1 MVFDIV
7 FVETSKGELMDNP
20 YLIATLF
27 TVALALFLYILLVPR
42 NGKIF
47 TQGDYAETDNK
58 MLKGASA
65 VGNEIFSMLPEGLIK
80 IKTRTGS
87 SRIEKLLQMSANP
100 WNIKAADFMFFKVV
114 FLMFGAVLGVG
125 VGLVLQY
132 AAGFFL
138 PFWVFA
144 AAGAVLGWMFPTSTY
159 NSAAKKRDLEF
170 KRQLPEALDL
180 MIISL
185 AGGSTFTTAMR
196 ESIPNM
202 QPGVLRDEFRTII
215 KSVDAGASLNQAL
228 QNFADRA
235 PNDSITTFIKAVQEA
250 TELNVPIIDTL
261 ESRAEA
267 SRREFFT
274 LIQEKTAT
282 LSSKMMGILTPT
294 LVPAM
299 LICTL
304 APSAFSLMESL

>member
-1 MVFDIV
+1 
-7 FVETSKGELMDNP
+7 MDNP
-20 YLIATLF
+20 ILIAMLF
-27 TVALALFLYILLVPR
+27 TIALALFLYIALVPR
-42 NGKIF
+42 NGKIY
-47 TQGDYAETDNK
+47 TQGDYSDNSNK

-65 VGNEIFSMLPEGLIK
+65 IGNEVFSILPEGLIK
-80 IKTRTGS
+80 IKTRTGTT
-87 SRIEKLLQMSANP
+87 RVEKLLQMSANP
-100 WNIKAADFMFFKVV
+100 WKLKAADFVFFQII
-114 FLMFGAVLGVG
+114 FAVLFAILGTG
-125 VGLVLQY
+125 AGMVLQF

-138 PFWVFA
+138 PFWVFTIV
-144 AAGAVLGWMFPTSTY
+144 GGLLGFIYPGSTY
-159 NSAAKKRDLEF
+159 KSAAKKRDLEF

-185 AGGSTFTTAMR
+185 TGGSTFTTAMR

-202 QPGVLRDEFRTII
+202 QPGVLRDEFRNII

-228 QNFADRA
+228 QGFADRA

-267 SRREFFT
+267 SRREFFA
-274 LIQEKTAT
+274 LIQDKTAT

-304 APSAFSLMESL
+304 APSAFSLLESL